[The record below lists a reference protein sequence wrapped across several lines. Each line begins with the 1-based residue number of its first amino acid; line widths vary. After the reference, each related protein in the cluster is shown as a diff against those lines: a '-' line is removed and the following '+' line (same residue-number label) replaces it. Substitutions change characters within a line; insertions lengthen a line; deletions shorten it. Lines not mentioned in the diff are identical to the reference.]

1 MSNFQPLSDAVY
13 QSKYQLTDKKGNII
27 DVDRHATFRRVAKA
41 LAAQEKNAEYW
52 EEEFYKVMCMG
63 AIPAG
68 RITSNAGANEHK
80 PNTSLINCLAGDTPV
95 LTNKGI
101 QSIRSLVDQ
110 SDVFVLNGN
119 SDWIPVKF
127 FSGGVQPVYEVS
139 FKICG
144 FKIYN
149 KS

>member
-1 MSNFQPLSDAVY
+1 MF
-13 QSKYQLTDKKGNII
+13 
-27 DVDRHATFRRVAKA
+27 
-41 LAAQEKNAEYW
+41 
-52 EEEFYKVMCMG
+52 
-63 AIPAG
+63 
-68 RITSNAGANEHK
+68 
-80 PNTSLINCLAGDTPV
+80 NTSLINCLAGDTPV

-139 FKICG
+139 FRFADSKL
-144 FKIYN
+144 
-149 KS
+149 